1 MEASSVTNR
10 PATALLLVAYDS
22 QLRWAATVGAELAAR
37 GWECR
42 YAAPS
47 DVRSFVTPEL
57 ERDLGVDVERAPW
70 AALVRRAA
78 GAGALVLAL
87 QGPLTSRFVQDVA
100 AGTDPA
106 GTDPADSDPSVAR
119 PVVVTGWVGVIVEKL
134 VAGYLERFAS
144 DVVAVNS
151 REDLRTF
158 QAAGAQLGL
167 PTDNLVL
174 SGLPLLPG
182 QPASPRR
189 GPVRTVLFAD
199 QPAVPASR
207 ADRDYLYG
215 RLVEHARRH
224 PERRVLVKPRHRP
237 DEDPFRTV
245 RHHPAELLGGVDL
258 PPNLE
263 IMYEPF
269 PELLRSADVVLT
281 VSSTAGLEAV
291 GAGVRTVFVAD
302 LGVHESLGNHV
313 LLPSGLVRTLDVLDG
328 PDAELPEPDPA
339 WLRDWFVGDDDP
351 RPPARRIV
359 DRVVELAAV
368 PPASARSR
376 ARRRPRRSVPGSPW
390 RDTRR
395 VRRQTPCGRRANA
408 PCGPCSGARASVAGC
423 CSRAT
428 RCSPAGGRTGRWSTG
443 SGGPDGPDG
452 AQAGLRPTT
461 TVASRSSSRT
471 TRTSASPAARNAP
484 ALAAAWRSEVSIS
497 TAPPGPSHAGA
508 SARIRRWT
516 SSPSAPPS
524 SATASSK
531 RRASGG
537 IVAIASVGT

>member
-1 MEASSVTNR
+1 MKESTVTN
-10 PATALLLVAYDS
+10 PAATALVLVAYDS
-22 QLRWAATVGAELAAR
+22 QLRWAAGVGAELASR
-37 GWECR
+37 GWDCR

-57 ERDLGVDVERAPW
+57 ERELGVRLERAPW
-70 AALVRRAA
+70 AELVRRAA
-78 GAGALVLAL
+78 GADVLVLAL

-100 AGTDPA
+100 ADA
-106 GTDPADSDPSVAR
+106 GHADGGRDGIR

-158 QAAGAQLGL
+158 RAAGAQLGL
-167 PTDNLVL
+167 PTDNLML

-182 QPASPRR
+182 RPAAPRR

-207 ADRDYLYG
+207 ADRSYLYG

-237 DEDPFRTV
+237 DEDPFRTA
-245 RHHPAELLGGVDL
+245 RHHPAELLAGDDL

-263 IMYEPF
+263 LVYEPF
-269 PELLRSADVVLT
+269 PELLRSVDVVLT

-313 LLPSGLVRTLDVLDG
+313 LLPSGLVRTLDVLEG

-359 DRVVELAAV
+359 DRVAELADV
-368 PPASARSR
+368 PPAGRPFARTTATPAFR
-376 ARRRPRRSVPGSPW
+376 ARVALAGHRPGPVSAVVPALPG
-390 RDTRR
+390 R
-395 VRRQTPCGRRANA
+395 RRQGVRGRVLLACHAVLPSGWQDWPLVDRLRRA
-408 PCGPCSGARASVAGC
+408 
-423 CSRAT
+423 
-428 RCSPAGGRTGRWSTG
+428 
-443 SGGPDGPDG
+443 
-452 AQAGLRPTT
+452 
-461 TVASRSSSRT
+461 
-471 TRTSASPAARNAP
+471 
-484 ALAAAWRSEVSIS
+484 
-497 TAPPGPSHAGA
+497 
-508 SARIRRWT
+508 
-516 SSPSAPPS
+516 
-524 SATASSK
+524 
-531 RRASGG
+531 
-537 IVAIASVGT
+537 